1 MSEHPTGSVPHVYE
15 LYREGC
21 RRLDDGD
28 PAGAIPPLERA
39 VALEPRKASL
49 REALAR
55 ACFATSRIRMARRE
69 FEQALALDPSNAYAH
84 YGLGR
89 TYERQGRLTQAGK
102 HFKLANAL
110 APRPTYRRA
119 AERIARR
126 TGGQARDV
134 SR

>member
-1 MSEHPTGSVPHVYE
+1 MTGEHTTGSPRAAYD

-21 RRLDDGD
+21 RRLEDGD
-28 PAGAIPPLERA
+28 PAGAIGPLEQA
-39 VALEPRKASL
+39 VALEPAKASL

-69 FEQALALDPSNAYAH
+69 FEQAVALDPSNDYAH

-89 TYERQGRLTQAGK
+89 AFERQGRLTLAGK

-126 TGGQARDV
+126 T
-134 SR
+134 SS